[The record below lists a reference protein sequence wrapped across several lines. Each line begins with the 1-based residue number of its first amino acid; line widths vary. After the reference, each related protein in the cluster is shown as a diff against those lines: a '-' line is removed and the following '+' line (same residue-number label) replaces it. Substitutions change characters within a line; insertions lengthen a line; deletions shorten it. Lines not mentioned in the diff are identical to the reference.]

1 MNSPCFEKSKFHKER
16 KVLQIVRDPVIA
28 PLKIHGSNLLP
39 RIPPSTTNGVSQPAR
54 TEEAHQTPSLS
65 PCRSLSLSLESVVN
79 NCTTRSGVEVP
90 RVLVCI
96 LFRVICLD
104 ILIADRGVFL
114 AVQRDRSGFRT
125 TAATRARTAHRGYS
139 RTQRRAH
146 RHVVDPF
153 RGGVKSPR
161 ISAIIVVYYHTGK
174 RYLLSWRVR
183 PGKRIDIFVRRV
195 LLVSIT
201 HRLASTSIPSRRSL
215 LPPHPSTYSPCTS
228 RTSV

>member
-1 MNSPCFEKSKFHKER
+1 MAASWPKTSEWWSSTTMNSPCFEKSKFHKER

-104 ILIADRGVFL
+104 ILIADRSVFL

-125 TAATRARTAHRGYS
+125 TVTIH
-139 RTQRRAH
+139 
-146 RHVVDPF
+146 
-153 RGGVKSPR
+153 
-161 ISAIIVVYYHTGK
+161 
-174 RYLLSWRVR
+174 
-183 PGKRIDIFVRRV
+183 
-195 LLVSIT
+195 
-201 HRLASTSIPSRRSL
+201 
-215 LPPHPSTYSPCTS
+215 PHQESTYSAPRVLENATPSSQARC
-228 RTSV
+228 